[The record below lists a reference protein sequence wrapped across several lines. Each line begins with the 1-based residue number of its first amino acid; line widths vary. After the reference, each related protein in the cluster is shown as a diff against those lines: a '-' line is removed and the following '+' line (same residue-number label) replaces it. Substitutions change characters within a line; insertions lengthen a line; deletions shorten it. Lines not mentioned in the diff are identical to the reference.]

1 MSIQIN
7 MKTPTKKEIADILRA
22 VSESIEVSVNETVE
36 VDLEVVF
43 TVTKK

>member
-7 MKTPTKKEIADILRA
+7 MKTPNKKEIADILRA